1 MAMQDSED
9 DLPEIIFSD
18 LCCEIGMEGHLLT
31 VEIFRLED
39 EMGWHLEVENEFGTL
54 YIYDD
59 PFIADGLAWRAFRK
73 TVADEGLM
81 AFMSKADR
89 KKLRH

>member
-9 DLPEIIFSD
+9 DRPEIIFSE
-18 LCCEIGMEGHLLT
+18 LCCEIEVEGHLLT

-39 EMGWHLEVENEFGTL
+39 EVGWRLEVENEFGTL
-54 YIYDD
+54 YIHDD
-59 PFIADGLAWRAFRK
+59 PFIADGLAWNAFKK
-73 TVADEGLM
+73 TVDEEGLM

-89 KKLRH
+89 KKLRR